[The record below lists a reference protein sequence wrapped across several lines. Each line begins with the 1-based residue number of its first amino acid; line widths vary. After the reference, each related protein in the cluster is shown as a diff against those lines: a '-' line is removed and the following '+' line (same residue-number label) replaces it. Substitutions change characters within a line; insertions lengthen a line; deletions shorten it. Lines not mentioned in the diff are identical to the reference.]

1 MDMFINKSELSFMEF
16 FKNRWY
22 VTLALVVIFLG
33 YQELKKNKTK

>member
-1 MDMFINKSELSFMEF
+1 MEF